1 MRRTMSTFCTFFVDH
16 LALGVEVHRVQE
28 VIRSQPTTRAPL
40 ADPIV
45 RGLMNLRGQIVT
57 ALDLR
62 RRLELSASTTGRE
75 PMNVI
80 LRTSDG
86 PVSLLVDRIGDVLD
100 LDERSFELP
109 PETLQG
115 VPRELI
121 RGVHKLPQ
129 QLILILEIDAVLRM
143 PSRPQPGVESAA

>member
-1 MRRTMSTFCTFFVDH
+1 MSTYCTFYVDGLH
-16 LALGVEVHRVQE
+16 LGLEVHRVQE

-40 ADPIV
+40 ADPTV

-62 RRLELSASTTGRE
+62 RRLALGSGKQERDR
-75 PMNVI
+75 MNVI
-80 LRTSDG
+80 LRTVDG

-100 LDERSFELP
+100 LDERSFEFP

-121 RGVHKLPQ
+121 RGVYKLPQ
-129 QLILILEIDAVLRM
+129 QLLLILDFEAVLRM
-143 PSRPQPGVESAA
+143 PAKRTSPSRTAEPAA